1 MAFNNY
7 RYIYTE
13 KDESGVIKYEEGT
26 YNIQNKTIKLVS
38 SEATSNTFNI
48 GESSLEYGEQQL
60 SMYDQELKYYIKQNQ
75 EIESILIING
85 TVDNS
90 FAYYYE
96 LDNHFFSEFTES
108 LTDITLN
115 NGVIFNKSGN
125 TLNYNENV
133 YEQVQ

>member
-1 MAFNNY
+1 
-7 RYIYTE
+7 
-13 KDESGVIKYEEGT
+13 
-26 YNIQNKTIKLVS
+26 
-38 SEATSNTFNI
+38 
-48 GESSLEYGEQQL
+48 
-60 SMYDQELKYYIKQNQ
+60 MYDQELKYYIKQNQ